1 MLEALLSP
9 ISKLLGK
16 VIVDKDQR
24 NALAHKIATMA
35 QKHAQ
40 ELAMGQLEVNK
51 VEAAHPSLFVA
62 GWRPFLGWG
71 LSFAMV
77 WHFVI
82 APMITFVCA
91 YTGMTIPVLPIFD
104 MDSMLSVLFG
114 MLGLGGLRTFEK
126 LKGVQRDK

>member
-24 NALAHKIATMA
+24 NALAHEIATMA

-82 APMITFVCA
+82 APMITFGCA
-91 YTGMTIPVLPIFD
+91 YTGMTIPVLPVFD